1 MITMDKFN
9 GLSPVLH
16 PRELPPTAAQR
27 ALEVE
32 LEDGTL
38 TPLHNHGA
46 AVGNL
51 TQPNDRS
58 MFRYRGS
65 WLSWAGDVCV
75 EHCPVG
81 EDIYD
86 RIYYTGDG
94 SPKLRAH
101 ITGVDHVRALGIPA
115 PQDLPNPL
123 DPLKPINPLAAST
136 VGKSSV
142 SWTRQWHAFYEGVD
156 GTRSSESDIPA
167 LDVTEV
173 TPGTKYVI
181 SPKPAGSGGTLVVW
195 FEAFTAEGS
204 YLGSVYP
211 DISVY
216 RTNNDLLLNGAAVNS
231 LQVTGATDVTINLQY
246 NTSRLTGFNLER
258 VYVFTWVS
266 DIDEEGPPGSPR
278 AIDVSPAQD
287 VDLVIPDIP
296 PYAWITKKRIY
307 RTVTVGNDTQYQLV
321 VELPVATSNYTDT
334 LYDVDLPGDELIST
348 DFDPPPAGLRG
359 LVAMPGSF
367 FAGFVGNLVYFS
379 EPGYPHAWPLKYA
392 TSAESL
398 IKCLGVAGNTLTIGT
413 NNRPYI
419 LSGFSPEGMQ
429 PTKITTPYAATSER
443 GVAELDG
450 VVYFISNNG
459 IVSVRGQ
466 SPELWTKAVIGDEY
480 WKALNPSTMRMI
492 AQNARLYV
500 FHDTGFLMFDLSGGQ
515 FDLTES
521 AQVVQAYHVDPATDE
536 VFVSIAGGNGILPYG
551 AGALR
556 TLIYRSKDFISPRPT
571 KMAAFRVMAG
581 TYPVTLRVYSE
592 DGLAATK
599 VIADDRAGW
608 LPSTPP
614 SKLWS
619 LEIEAPGKVY
629 SVEAAGSIQEIVNGR

>member
-115 PQDLPNPL
+115 PL
-123 DPLKPINPLAAST
+123 NPLAAST

-266 DIDEEGPPGSPR
+266 DIDEEGPPGDPL

-334 LYDVDLPGDELIST
+334 FYDVDLPGDELIST

-500 FHDTGFLMFDLSGGQ
+500 FHNTGFLMFDLSGGQ

-556 TLIYRSKDFISPRPT
+556 TLIYRSKDFISPRPS
-571 KMAAFRVMAG
+571 KVAAFRVMAG